1 MKRRGECLTRQSRQ
15 LTGWV
20 QGSVLTPIMPE
31 VVHVPKGHIAT
42 LNGAPPLLLCHKVQ
56 QFQLSTCICN
66 QHSPGVFVPACFVS
80 SRSQMRSNSWTPY
93 PFGVLELGWVLWPHR
108 VSFVCDS
115 PSQKHL
121 HGCEPWGYD
130 IPTADAWLASS
141 CCFKQ
146 HISNFLSNM
155 LNQEMKT
162 TTCDLR
168 STGRDP
174 SIQPTSLEISW
185 CSTVLRLPHCH
196 PPSHCEVC
204 RTEHLT
210 EYVVLNVE
218 AVQKSE
224 AAWHAE
230 KRAACTEYTFECCCF
245 VGSGK
250 AESAT

>member
-1 MKRRGECLTRQSRQ
+1 MCLKGT
-15 LTGWV
+15 LPHWM
-20 QGSVLTPIMPE
+20 VLPHFYFVIRFNSFNFQ
-31 VVHVPKGHIAT
+31 HVFAINIH
-42 LNGAPPLLLCHKVQ
+42 LEFLYPL
-56 QFQLSTCICN
+56 
-66 QHSPGVFVPACFVS
+66 VS
-80 SRSQMRSNSWTPY
+80 SHPGHKCDQIRGPHIPSESLSLV
-93 PFGVLELGWVLWPHR
+93 GSCDSHR

-141 CCFKQ
+141 RCFKQ

-185 CSTVLRLPHCH
+185 CSAVLRLPHCH